1 MYNNSLLAALSSQ
14 PRFIAAPRAPPS
26 LLAQHPISQCPWGQA
41 THPLACQYSTD
52 ALGQSH
58 TVSPSLPPAPLR
70 PSSAGPRRREGRQG
84 PQPSAPTLI
93 AYARARA
100 LSLLA
105 TKVRRLLP
113 AVNCTCSST
122 SVHRLPPRCSLLA
135 AKVRCCPTGPTLS
148 PRPAPHLPSPLGEA
162 GAGRRRRARPARAGG
177 GGPQWGGRERGRE
190 GETV

>member
-1 MYNNSLLAALSSQ
+1 MSQ
-14 PRFIAAPRAPPS
+14 
-26 LLAQHPISQCPWGQA
+26 
-41 THPLACQYSTD
+41 
-52 ALGQSH
+52 
-58 TVSPSLPPAPLR
+58 
-70 PSSAGPRRREGRQG
+70 GPRRREGRQG

-135 AKVRCCPTGPTLS
+135 AKVCCCSTGPTLS
-148 PRPAPHLPSPLGEA
+148 PRPAPHLPSPLGA
-162 GAGRRRRARPARAGG
+162 SHSSPCMSVQHRRPWAKSHCLSLPPSLPPAPLRLPRPPPPARACLALLRRPAPAAASPSSAGQHR
-177 GGPQWGGRERGRE
+177 PAQASL
-190 GETV
+190 VYS